1 MTQWLSDSALASTRQ
16 TALRVYYTS
25 LLSPVCTKAGNRR
38 RVNKLNRLPMSSTTQ
53 VNLAWP
59 SLRG

>member
-1 MTQWLSDSALASTRQ
+1 MKPA
-16 TALRVYYTS
+16 
-25 LLSPVCTKAGNRR
+25 
-38 RVNKLNRLPMSSTTQ
+38 TQ